1 MFTGL
6 IKDIGRVALITKNE
20 EGLVFEIETNL
31 ACSIAIDD
39 SVAVNGV
46 CLTATAVDEKKFR
59 MQAVHLTLEKTNL
72 GSLCVGSRVNLE
84 LALKYSDRLGGH
96 LVQGHVNAVA
106 KVSEIS
112 HRGDNYHIWYEIP
125 QDLLGYIV
133 KEGSIAL
140 DGISLTVA
148 DLVESKLM
156 VTIIPHTWNETQ
168 IQHLAVGSLV
178 NIEVDSNAVMF
189 AKYVETH
196 LDRLFANYLKEK
208 GLKNEL

>member
-6 IKDIGRVALITKNE
+6 IKDQGLVVSVTENL
-20 EGLVFEIETNL
+20 EGKVFEIETHL
-31 ACSIAIDD
+31 VPDIAIDD

-46 CLTATAVDEKKFR
+46 CLTATAVNEKNFR

-72 GSLCVGSRVNLE
+72 GDLKTGSTVNLE

-96 LVQGHVNAVA
+96 LVQGHVNATA
-106 KVSEIS
+106 TVSDIS
-112 HRGDNYHIWYEIP
+112 HRGDNYHLWYKIP
-125 QDLLGYIV
+125 ADLMKFIV

-148 DLVESKLM
+148 DIKDDCVM

-168 IQHLAVGSLV
+168 IHNLKIGSRV
-178 NIEVDSNAVMF
+178 NVEVDSNAVMM
-189 AKYVETH
+189 AKY
-196 LDRLFANYLKEK
+196 LDSLFENYIKQKKL
-208 GLKNEL
+208 

>member
-6 IKDIGRVALITKNE
+6 IKDIGRVSLITKNE
-20 EGLVFEIETNL
+20 EGLVFEIETKL
-31 ACSIAIDD
+31 ASAIAIDD

-72 GSLCVGSRVNLE
+72 GNLIVGSAVNLE

-106 KVSEIS
+106 RVSEIS
-112 HRGDNYHIWYEIP
+112 HRGENYHLWYEVP
-125 QDLLGYIV
+125 KDLLGYII

-148 DLVESKLM
+148 DIQDSKLM

-168 IQHLAVGSLV
+168 IHHLKVGSLV
-178 NIEVDSNAVMF
+178 NIEVDSNAVMI
-189 AKYVETH
+189 AKYVDSQ
-196 LDRLFANYLKEK
+196 LDRLFANYLLEK

>member
-6 IKDIGRVALITKNE
+6 IKDQGRVLSVRENL
-20 EGLVFEIETNL
+20 EGKIFEIETSL
-31 ACSIAIDD
+31 AGEIGVDD

-46 CLTATAVDEKKFR
+46 CLTATAVSERSFT

-72 GSLCVGSRVNLE
+72 GMLLPDSVVNLE

-96 LVQGHVNAVA
+96 LVLGHVNATAEV
-106 KVSEIS
+106 IS
-112 HRGDNYHIWYEIP
+112 LENRGENYNIWYRIP
-125 QDLLGYIV
+125 HELKKFVI

-148 DLVESKLM
+148 DMKDNEVM

-168 IQHLAVGSLV
+168 IHNLKPGSLV
-178 NIEVDSNAVMF
+178 NVEVDSQAVHM
-189 AKYVETH
+189 AKY
-196 LDRLFANYLKEK
+196 LDALFENYIKQRNL
-208 GLKNEL
+208 

>member
-6 IKDIGRVALITKNE
+6 IKDIGRVSLITKNE

-31 ACSIAIDD
+31 ASGIAIDD

-178 NIEVDSNAVMF
+178 NIEVDSNAVMI

>member
-6 IKDIGRVALITKNE
+6 IKDKGVVISVTENL
-20 EGLVFEIETNL
+20 EGLVFEIETKLMPDINV
-31 ACSIAIDD
+31 DD

-46 CLTATAVDEKKFR
+46 CLTATAVTEHFFR
-59 MQAVHLTLEKTNL
+59 AQAVHLTLEKTNL
-72 GSLCVGSRVNLE
+72 SSLKKDSIVNLE

-106 KVSEIS
+106 TVTDIT
-112 HRGDNYHIWYEIP
+112 HRGENYNLSYEMP
-125 QDLLGYIV
+125 VDLMKYIV

-148 DLVESKLM
+148 DISENKVM

-168 IQHLAVGSLV
+168 IHLLKKGSFV
-178 NIEVDSNAVMF
+178 NVEVDTNAVMM
-189 AKYVETH
+189 AKY
-196 LDRLFANYLKEK
+196 LDGLFANYIREK
-208 GLKNEL
+208 GLHGKI